1 MAEVPT
7 GGDAVPHELLELHN
21 LGEAAGLLAREDL
34 LAGEPHLEYAALGV
48 GHEGDA
54 DSGDNVGLPAPAYA
68 VRTME
73 LPEGAVESILR
84 GWPVASLATLG
95 ERGQPHVVPIVFA
108 RIGGEIWS
116 PIDGKPKAG
125 GELVRIRNVR
135 RDPRISLLLEH
146 YEEDWTRLWWLR
158 VDGEAEVVALAGS
171 RTDREVE
178 AALAAL
184 RRKYPQYEEVP
195 LIGPSATLLRMRIGS
210 LRGWC
215 ASASALARTD

>member
-1 MAEVPT
+1 
-7 GGDAVPHELLELHN
+7 
-21 LGEAAGLLAREDL
+21 
-34 LAGEPHLEYAALGV
+34 
-48 GHEGDA
+48 
-54 DSGDNVGLPAPAYA
+54 
-68 VRTME
+68 ME
-73 LPEGAVESILR
+73 LPDAAVESILG

-95 ERGQPHVVPIVFA
+95 ERGRPHVVPIVFA
-108 RIGGEIWS
+108 RVGGEIWS

-146 YEEDWTRLWWLR
+146 YEADWTRLWWLR
-158 VDGEAEVVALAGS
+158 VDGEAQVVTLAGS
-171 RTDREVE
+171 RTDPEVE

-215 ASASALARTD
+215 ASASALAQFD